1 MRHDEKPLGFECCWS
16 AGGHLVIMQ
25 DQTSSIMR
33 GLDKEPA
40 LYFQAEELP
49 GLIESLRRAVGVEVI
64 PDLQAEIKEQDCL
77 INVLHEWASFPPAS
91 EAADIPPEK
100 KKGGGGLTII
110 LT

>member
-1 MRHDEKPLGFECCWS
+1 
-16 AGGHLVIMQ
+16 
-25 DQTSSIMR
+25 
-33 GLDKEPA
+33 
-40 LYFQAEELP
+40 
-49 GLIESLRRAVGVEVI
+49 VEVI
-64 PDLQAEIKEQDCL
+64 PDLQAEIKEQECL

>member
-1 MRHDEKPLGFECCWS
+1 MRHEEKPLGFECYLNQT
-16 AGGHLVIMQ
+16 GMVVLMQ

-40 LYFQAEELP
+40 LYFQAKELP
-49 GLIESLRRAVGVEVI
+49 GLIESLRQVVGVEVI
-64 PDLQAEIKEQDCL
+64 PDLQAEIKEQECL

-100 KKGGGGLTII
+100 KKGTAI
-110 LT
+110 